1 MNSATAALASS
12 ANVVRRMM
20 AVLAADVVDYSRLT
34 EIAEIDT
41 HVRLRALRVETI
53 DPCIVSY
60 RGRIIKNTGDGF
72 LASFDSAVDA
82 VRCAV
87 ELQHDLAASEA
98 VQPIERKIRMR
109 LGLNVGEVITEAE
122 DIFGASVNV
131 AARLEQFSPP
141 GGIVISDSILFVREV
156 DDRRFRRR
164 YRRTRTEEHIET
176 GSSLFHMHSGCRS
189 RFTFRSQGPV
199 AVNSDTAVSRVRRK

>member
-1 MNSATAALASS
+1 MNSATPALASS
-12 ANVVRRMM
+12 AKVVRRMM
-20 AVLAADVVDYSRLT
+20 AVLAADVVEYSRLT

-53 DPCIVSY
+53 DPCVVSY

-87 ELQHDLAASEA
+87 ELQHDLAESEA
-98 VQPIERKIRMR
+98 VQPIDRKIRMR
-109 LGLNVGEVITEAE
+109 VGLNVGEVITEAD

-131 AARLEQFSPP
+131 AAPVAFRAAR
-141 GGIVISDSILFVREV
+141 REL
-156 DDRRFRRR
+156 RRR
-164 YRRTRTEEHIET
+164 EQARRRHQ
-176 GSSLFHMHSGCRS
+176 HR
-189 RFTFRSQGPV
+189 
-199 AVNSDTAVSRVRRK
+199 D